1 MIITLIGMPG
11 SGKSCI
17 GRQIASKLKCKQV
30 DTDRLIEKKYGM
42 PLSQLIDS
50 LGCDGFRKIEE
61 EMLLSIYN
69 NEGENLLLSTGGS
82 AVYSDRGMQH
92 LKSMGRIVYLYCS
105 YETIVKRLGDFS
117 KRGIVL
123 RPDQTLLSL
132 YEERTPLYEKYADI
146 TVNCDGTHYSKY
158 QKDAIQAISKVLT

>member
-30 DTDRLIEKKYGM
+30 DTDRLIEKKYGAT
-42 PLSQLIDS
+42 LAQLIDE
-50 LGCDGFRKIEE
+50 LGSDGFRKIEE

-82 AVYSDRGMQH
+82 AVYSEKGMEY
-92 LKSMGRIVYLYCS
+92 LKSKGKIVYLYCS
-105 YETIVKRLGDFS
+105 YETIKKRLGDFS

-123 RPDQTLLSL
+123 KPGQTLLSL
-132 YEERTPLYEKYADI
+132 YNERTPLYKKYADV
-146 TVNCDGTHYSKY
+146 TVNCDGTYYAKY
-158 QKDAIQAISKVLT
+158 QKDAIEAISKLL